1 MGTGFRTNKGSI
13 AGSVRSL
20 DLDVS
25 LGHLKARGRCR
36 LYRRSQARTH
46 QEGCKVAPCDV
57 SGMEVVRRLVFLV
70 VCHGF
75 SSNEFIAFGY
85 STASRNV
92 CLLRLAFFMVL
103 GEIDNFDRRHQLLNA
118 SPNHLSIAVS

>member
-36 LYRRSQARTH
+36 LYCRSQARTH
-46 QEGCKVAPCDV
+46 QQGCKVSPCNV
-57 SGMEVVRRLVFLV
+57 TGMDVVRRLVFLV

-85 STASRNV
+85 STASSKRLFVEAYIFLGVGRNRQF
-92 CLLRLAFFMVL
+92 RLSTPAP
-103 GEIDNFDRRHQLLNA
+103 ER
-118 SPNHLSIAVS
+118 